1 MWSLKSPWEVL
12 KKWLQLFLWTL
23 LEFSLIFTVP
33 NLLICQK
40 KICESVPA
48 DSTLIYDWKL
58 ELSWDV
64 HFFIRT
70 PLRMTGI
77 QTLKFLLAPFKKGFL
92 SFFVCPFEKFSK
104 GSKFHQT
111 EKPKSPYLETHH
123 PQGGRIKIE
132 HSTGRGLSLSKNC
145 SLTPNNPSSTN
156 LSFQR
161 IISHRRNLGLVWNKK
176 CLRFFEIGQSI
187 NNIYD
192 VGFH

>member
-1 MWSLKSPWEVL
+1 M
-12 KKWLQLFLWTL
+12 
-23 LEFSLIFTVP
+23 P

-40 KICESVPA
+40 KNCESVPA
-48 DSTLIYDWKL
+48 DSTLIYDWRL

-77 QTLKFLLAPFKKGFL
+77 QTLKFLLVPFKKGNGSL
-92 SFFVCPFEKFSK
+92 SALSK
-104 GSKFHQT
+104 NFQKGQNFI
-111 EKPKSPYLETHH
+111 
-123 PQGGRIKIE
+123 PQKNPNALFGNPSSSGGGIKIE

-161 IISHRRNLGLVWNKK
+161 IINHRRNLGLVWNKK
-176 CLRFFEIGQSI
+176 YLRFFEIVQSMD
-187 NNIYD
+187 NIYD
-192 VGFH
+192 LGFH